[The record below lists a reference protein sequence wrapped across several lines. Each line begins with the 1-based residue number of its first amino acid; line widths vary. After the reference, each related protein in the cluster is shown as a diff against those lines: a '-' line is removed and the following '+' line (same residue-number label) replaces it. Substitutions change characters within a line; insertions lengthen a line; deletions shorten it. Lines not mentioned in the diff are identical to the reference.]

1 MKKKTLIIIG
11 ILVAVIVLVII
22 ILVNRNSDNEDQ
34 SNENQN
40 DNSNSSSGAANNL
53 TASIP
58 EQGYPIE
65 KGVSKRKEVYDMQVK
80 LVNDYGA
87 YVGTSGPDG
96 VWGAFTENAVIKHL
110 KKNKFNTYGEL
121 LAAYGANPP
130 SSNSTSGNATNIINI
145 VSSFFSR

>member
-22 ILVNRNSDNEDQ
+22 LLVNNNSDNEEQ
-34 SNENQN
+34 SNKNQN
-40 DNSNSSSGAANNL
+40 NSSSSGAANNL

-58 EQGYPIE
+58 EQGYPIK

-80 LVNDYGA
+80 LVNEYGA
-87 YVGTSGPDG
+87 FVGTNGPDG
-96 VWGAFTENAVIKHL
+96 VWGDFTEKAVIKHL

-130 SSNSTSGNATNIINI
+130 ASNSTFSNVTNVMNI
-145 VSSFFSR
+145 VSSFFNR

>member
-22 ILVNRNSDNEDQ
+22 LLVNNNSDNEEQ
-34 SNENQN
+34 SNKNQN
-40 DNSNSSSGAANNL
+40 NSSSSGAANNL
-53 TASIP
+53 T
-58 EQGYPIE
+58 EQGYPIK

-80 LVNDYGA
+80 LVNEYGA
-87 YVGTSGPDG
+87 FVGTNGPDG
-96 VWGAFTENAVIKHL
+96 VWGGFTENAVIKHL

-130 SSNSTSGNATNIINI
+130 ASNSTSGNATNIINI
-145 VSSFFSR
+145 VSSFFNR